1 LANQQK
7 ATRISRIMARTKAE
21 IILIAKMSARQD
33 KGSIIT
39 CKKMIHN
46 QVFSYFVKEPL
57 PWDPFRI

>member
-39 CKKMIHN
+39 CNKVI
-46 QVFSYFVKEPL
+46 L
-57 PWDPFRI
+57 

>member
-39 CKKMIHN
+39 CKKMVH
-46 QVFSYFVKEPL
+46 
-57 PWDPFRI
+57 